1 LSDASHTGACS
12 SASYAPYIYY
22 CPRSSAS
29 NNGDYDGGLLDGL
42 SGGERTCAVAVFGQ
56 AFASAFSGTFNEQQ
70 DFALSDA
77 TCKTCGDARYCPVG
91 RNTYTDL
98 NPQLFNCQGGGR
110 TDNGVTWCAVTPS
123 GGFIALVVIL
133 PLFGILG
140 CVLGCC
146 FCCPNCPG
154 YKRTHRAT
162 AQPVMVAMNPL
173 VMAAP
178 QQVVYVQ
185 HPNAGLQKSE
195 PREAPAAAA
204 DAAV

>member
-1 LSDASHTGACS
+1 LSDASRTGACS
-12 SASYAPYIYY
+12 SASYTRYIYY
-22 CPRSSAS
+22 CPASQS
-29 NNGDYDGGLLDGL
+29 NNEDDGGLLDGL
-42 SGGERTCAVAVFGQ
+42 SDGQRTCAGAVFIQ
-56 AFASAFSGTFNEQQ
+56 ALSSAFSGTFSEQ

-77 TCKTCGDARYCPVG
+77 TCKTCGNARWCPVG
-91 RNTYTDL
+91 RDTYADL
-98 NPQLFNCQGGGR
+98 NPQLFNCVGGGR
-110 TDNGVTWCAVTPS
+110 TDNGVTWCAVKPS

-146 FCCPNCPG
+146 FCCRNCPG
-154 YKRTHRAT
+154 YKHRHPAT

-178 QQVVYVQ
+178 QQVMYVQ

-195 PREAPAAAA
+195 PREAPAPAA